1 MKPDILVVD
10 DDHAIREAVR
20 LILHEE
26 GYSVVEASNGQTAL
40 RVLRDTSHPLVVLLD
55 QFMPML
61 DGAGVL
67 RAVASDP
74 LLRGRRHEFILV
86 TGSASM
92 VGAGAECE
100 FGPPLAGIIAKPFDL
115 DALLEIVARAM
126 DRTRGA
132 VLPRWDSDTGS
143 QLDSMN

>member
-1 MKPDILVVD
+1 MEPDILVVD
-10 DDHAIREAVR
+10 DDQAIREAVH

-26 GYSVVEASNGQTAL
+26 GYTVVEAANGQMAL

-55 QFMPML
+55 QFMPLL

-74 LLRGRRHEFILV
+74 LLRSRRHEFILV

-92 VGAGAECE
+92 VEAGAECG
-100 FGPPLAGIIAKPFDL
+100 FGSPLAGIIAKPFDL
-115 DALLEIVARAM
+115 DALLEIVAQGMA
-126 DRTRGA
+126 RTRAA
-132 VLPRWDSDTGS
+132 VLFCWDGDEGS